1 MRALA
6 TGATGFIGR
15 ALLRRLQSPVV
26 LTRDP
31 AGAKGA
37 LAGAAVHG
45 WQPDITPA
53 PAEALR
59 GVEAVFHLAGE
70 SVASGRW
77 TATKKARI
85 RDSRV
90 LGTRN
95 LVTGIERSKER
106 PRVLVSASAVGIYGS
121 RGDEELDEGSAPG
134 TDFLSKVCRE
144 WEAEAAK
151 ARALGVR
158 VVLARIGVVLGKEGG
173 ALPRMLPPFRLGVGG
188 PLGNGRQW
196 LPWIHVEDVVGL
208 LLHAAE
214 RGEVDGALN
223 VVAPQPATNR
233 AFTKALAATLRRPAF
248 LPVPGFALRLA
259 LGEFAEVLLGSQKVR
274 PRAAER
280 SGYRFR
286 HPSVEGALRDLLG
299 GPGAA
304 R

>member
-15 ALLRRLQSPVV
+15 ALLRRLESPVV

-37 LAGAAVHG
+37 LGGAAVHG

-53 PAEALR
+53 PADALR
-59 GVEAVFHLAGE
+59 GVDVVFHLAGE

-106 PRVLVSASAVGIYGS
+106 PRVLVCASAVGFYGS
-121 RGDEELDEGSAPG
+121 RGDEELDEASAPG
-134 TDFLSKVCRE
+134 TDFLSRVCRD

-158 VVLARIGVVLGKEGG
+158 VVLARIGVVLGKGGG
-173 ALPRMLPPFRLGVGG
+173 ALARMLPPFRLGLGG
-188 PLGNGRQW
+188 PLGSGRQW
-196 LPWIHVEDVVGL
+196 FPWIHVEDVVGL

-214 RGEVDGALN
+214 RGEVDGAMN
-223 VVAPQPATNR
+223 VVAPEPATNR
-233 AFTKALAATLRRPAF
+233 EFTKALAAALRRPAF
-248 LPVPGFALRLA
+248 LPAPAFALRLA
-259 LGEFAEVLLGSQKVR
+259 LGEFAEVLLASQKVR

-280 SGYRFR
+280 TGYRFQ
-286 HPSVEGALRDLLG
+286 HPSVAGALRDLLAA
-299 GPGAA
+299 PAGA